1 VSFKDASYAGVQ
13 VQLASGRDA
22 VCPGDGATP
31 FGGFIPTTILAI
43 GNRQT
48 PQNYLAW
55 LGSTSRPFRARRP
68 LRVELFFCCI
78 GTFSVN
84 NNLDD
89 IFITAVFGFI
99 GRQPR

>member
-1 VSFKDASYAGVQ
+1 MSFKDASYAGVQ

-55 LGSTSRPFRARRP
+55 LRSTSRPFERGAPVSRAV
-68 LRVELFFCCI
+68 LLLHW
-78 GTFSVN
+78 TFSVN

-99 GRQPR
+99 GSRPR